1 MFIGRSQLSCGAAL
15 GIDPET
21 ARRQSEKHTTG
32 PSGQLCHFTRWPLAG
47 GCGPT
52 PSWRAARPCE
62 WLLGVVRNHLQ
73 CVWGLDAAQRNQLRR
88 FAPAD
93 AWAAPGIEPGTS
105 RTLSENHATRPS
117 SHVYRQISAE
127 LRSRSGNRPQN
138 RPPSKR
144 ETDHQAKMPSSSLHA
159 VAGGR
164 RAQPHTILARGPAL
178 CVVPGSGA
186 EPPAVRPGAR
196 HRSMKPTSSLRS
208 G

>member
-1 MFIGRSQLSCGAAL
+1 MPLDHAAMFIGKSQLSCGAAL
-15 GIDPET
+15 GIEPET

-62 WLLGVVRNHLQ
+62 WLLGVVRSHLQ

-93 AWAAPGIEPGTS
+93 AWAAPGIEPRTS

-117 SHVYRQISAE
+117 SQLDEFCCWSLSSACC
-127 LRSRSGNRPQN
+127 LVTLGARVRPLSRSN
-138 RPPSKR
+138 
-144 ETDHQAKMPSSSLHA
+144 
-159 VAGGR
+159 
-164 RAQPHTILARGPAL
+164 AQR
-178 CVVPGSGA
+178 V
-186 EPPAVRPGAR
+186 
-196 HRSMKPTSSLRS
+196 
-208 G
+208 

>member
-1 MFIGRSQLSCGAAL
+1 MPLDQAAMFIGRSQLSCGAAL

-93 AWAAPGIEPGTS
+93 AWAAPGIEPGP
-105 RTLSENHATRPS
+105 EGAAPNHPGAQLN
-117 SHVYRQISAE
+117 HVS
-127 LRSRSGNRPQN
+127 
-138 RPPSKR
+138 
-144 ETDHQAKMPSSSLHA
+144 
-159 VAGGR
+159 
-164 RAQPHTILARGPAL
+164 
-178 CVVPGSGA
+178 GSGEWRGTA
-186 EPPAVRPGAR
+186 RSVCGGLDAVHRNQLRRFAPADAWGAN
-196 HRSMKPTSSLRS
+196 
-208 G
+208 